1 MTAFQMIALG
11 VLGLVLV
18 GQFVLPN
25 LKMPAKKPGTMKQI
39 ESVIAIKES
48 SNNPKVIDACSQL
61 LQALLS

>member
-1 MTAFQMIALG
+1 MTTFQMISLG
-11 VLGLVLV
+11 VLALVLV
-18 GQFVLPN
+18 GQFVVPN
-25 LKMPAKKPGTMKQI
+25 LKLPTRKPSTMKQI

>member
-1 MTAFQMIALG
+1 MTTFQMIALG

-25 LKMPAKKPGTMKQI
+25 LKLPAKKPSTMKQI
-39 ESVIAIKES
+39 ESVIAIKEA